1 MDKYWALGKVWHKTK
16 GAGIWRKF
24 VHQNFQI
31 GVDCSNFILH
41 VLDQFPPN
49 LDNFLIIAFTI
60 AVFPLMFLIVG
71 MHSNIKVKKINK
83 RAFST
88 FFSHL
93 HACARP
99 NALNLTIGWGE
110 GMQKDKHNFVNLGQV
125 WKISVK
131 R

>member
-16 GAGIWRKF
+16 GAGIWIKF

-31 GVDCSNFILH
+31 GVDYSNFNLH

-88 FFSHL
+88 FFHIYMHL
-93 HACARP
+93 LVQMHYIWQLDQGRGCRRINIILWFLAKFERY
-99 NALNLTIGWGE
+99 
-110 GMQKDKHNFVNLGQV
+110 Q
-125 WKISVK
+125 
-131 R
+131 